1 MINNL
6 FLSVLEISVNLSIII
21 TLLLLLS
28 TAIEKHYS
36 SKWNY
41 IIWMILAV
49 RLIVPL
55 NLNPLDP
62 KIEFPLA
69 STSFNEESKNTK
81 EIASF
86 YSTDKAPE
94 TGTYNSTV
102 DTKPNSY
109 KSSNYTLIEKLSF
122 LWIGGLFL
130 FITFSSSQYLLFRKK
145 ALRWSIPITD
155 ESILSTKDSLI
166 CSLNIK
172 GNLNILKCKII
183 NTPMVMGLFKPILL
197 LPDKNYSS
205 ESLYIIL
212 NHELIHFKRK
222 DTLYKLLMF
231 LANAIHWFNPIIY
244 IMVNKA
250 NKNLELFCDDE
261 VIKDKDVNFKKQYSN
276 ILLSTMYDSVK
287 NNVLLT
293 THFSGGVNSMKK
305 RFSNIFNNMDKRKG
319 IISIFSV
326 ILITIICS
334 NLIGCND
341 TSSKDSPNNLAKK
354 YIYSCYEI
362 KNYDTAN
369 EIMKFTEEAMNN
381 CTNEDSHIVSFPQ
394 NSSEENTITELMMK
408 DMGPYIN
415 EKSKVAL
422 VANRFAPANFELNA
436 MFNKFTSEIK
446 NIDLSEIV
454 SKDDNKSF
462 KHVTTLKLTYEDS
475 HEEDVE
481 VKGTINLIKIDNKWV
496 INFYNPISEPSF

>member
-6 FLSVLEISVNLSIII
+6 FLSVLEVSLNLSIII
-21 TLLLLLS
+21 VLLLLLS
-28 TAIEKHYS
+28 SSIEKHYT
-36 SKWNY
+36 SKWKY
-41 IIWMILAV
+41 IIWMILAI
-49 RLIVPL
+49 RLIFPL
-55 NLNPLDP
+55 NLNPLEP
-62 KIEFPLA
+62 KIFFPLA
-69 STSFNEESKNTK
+69 STSFNEEIKNTK
-81 EIASF
+81 DIASF

-94 TGTYNSTV
+94 TSTYNSTV
-102 DTKPNSY
+102 DIKPNSY
-109 KSSNYTLIEKLSF
+109 KSSTYTLSEKLSF
-122 LWIGGLFL
+122 LWIGGIFL
-130 FITFSSSQYLLFRKK
+130 FITFSSSQYVLFRKK

-155 ESILSTKDSLI
+155 ESIVSTKDSLI

-183 NTPMVMGLFKPILL
+183 NTPMVIGLFKPILL

-231 LANAIHWFNPIIY
+231 VTNVIHWFNPIVY
-244 IMVNKA
+244 IMINKA

-319 IISIFSV
+319 IISLCSI

-341 TSSKDSPNNLAKK
+341 SSSKDSPNNLTKK

-369 EIMKFTEEAMNN
+369 EIMKFTEEATNDY
-381 CTNEDSHIVSFPQ
+381 TNEDSHIVSLPQ
-394 NSSEENTITELMMK
+394 NSSEGNTMVELMMK

-415 EKSKVAL
+415 ENSKASL
-422 VANRFAPANFELNA
+422 VADRFAPANFELNA

-446 NIDLSEIV
+446 NINLSEIV

-462 KHVTTLKLTYEDS
+462 QHVTTLKLTYEDG

-481 VKGTINLIKIDNKWV
+481 VKGKFNLLKINDKWV
-496 INFYNPISEPSF
+496 INFYNPISEPNF